1 VKQTHKFQALG
12 DVAAIVASSATV
24 TAASRRLGVSPSS
37 VHRWIK
43 AGKVP
48 RRAGRTITAPAA
60 PAAARQTPTSWARAI
75 RRRYVLDATE
85 QTLVDLATR
94 ALALSRDATAK
105 VEQQLA
111 AMGRYQALVRQLKL
125 EDPAHGEIE
134 TPSDAAGHF
143 PRRVG

>member
-1 VKQTHKFQALG
+1 VKQTHKFKALA

-48 RRAGRTITAPAA
+48 RRAGRAITAAA
-60 PAAARQTPTSWARAI
+60 PATARQTPTSWARAV
-75 RRRYVLDATE
+75 RRTYVLDATE
-85 QTLVDLATR
+85 QTLVDLAKR
-94 ALALSRDATAK
+94 ALELSRDATAK
-105 VEQQLA
+105 VEQQLQ

-134 TPSDAAGHF
+134 TPADASGRF
-143 PRRVG
+143 PRRAG